1 MEKKHVEHLNKINQ
15 HWQDIFSNLLILNN
29 INSDKVSGEI
39 EPYIAQ
45 LALLPVS
52 KVSVFSDMLWDYDWE
67 TRKRAA
73 SVTLPL
79 VQLNF
84 GQYQHIPLGVITEIK
99 CLFLAVKASPK
110 EFGHR
115 KNEIK
120 PNTLIAVFKGG
131 LLFLDFVFSEVEKR
145 LNKEYVHAQ
154 INKLSDISLLEYEE
168 AAKKTTLKLKRKDTN
183 QSTYKQFFEYLRT
196 DNAKEAVGIECQV
209 DYNAILKA
217 YMQNR
222 NLSADKKNEKIPY
235 IETKIFDVAIRK
247 ASFNVVSFLKAMGE
261 KVNDPVMEE
270 HYEALATTY
279 DKFPYSKQEYEDYG
293 ALRLWR
299 KEYLI
304 DYISEIFPDNKI
316 TKVGCSVEHQFKRA
330 YSDSGRFGSYR
341 IAFEQAYYSAI
352 WVIGTLMG
360 ARPNVYSDLKIDCLD
375 LEGKAIVAEERK
387 GRDSRWNLFND
398 HWVVIPIMIDALKVI
413 EMIGG
418 KIFQNIYVFSS
429 PNTIGPNEI
438 NKPLVEMRSFTSN
451 SFEAVTGISRNNIN
465 TKINGYVFRHSLAHQ
480 MYRADVGLP
489 IISYQLKHI
498 VSAVAAFGRKGK
510 VSQTTLGYG
519 GIGSQL
525 TKVDGKSIDIRHI
538 AELEAVEANFDPN
551 GKYMGGKA
559 EEHVSNIKKFFNG
572 YMEAGYSEDEIYEA
586 MVEQGLAIINVGSGY
601 CFGGVED
608 FDDTLPCIGGLRCN
622 PVWCHNA
629 VVTKANAPKW
639 REIYLSNL
647 KLIGVDGYE
656 DRQDQIA
663 EAIEESKRVLEY
675 LGEGLI

>member
-1 MEKKHVEHLNKINQ
+1 MEKKHVEHLEEINK
-15 HWQDIFSNLLILNN
+15 HWQDVFSNLLILNK
-29 INSDKVSGEI
+29 INNDKVSGEI

-52 KVSVFSDMLWDYDWE
+52 KKSIFSDMLWDYDWE
-67 TRKRAA
+67 TRKRSA
-73 SVTLPL
+73 SVTLTL
-79 VQLNF
+79 VRLDF
-84 GQYQHIPLGVITEIK
+84 SQYQHIPLGVITEIK

-110 EFGHR
+110 DFGHR

-120 PNTLIAVFKGG
+120 PNTLIATIKGG

-145 LNKEYVHAQ
+145 LNKEYVHDQ
-154 INKLSDISLLEYEE
+154 VNKLSDISLLEFEE
-168 AAKKTTLKLKRKDTN
+168 AAKKTTLKLKRN
-183 QSTYKQFFEYLRT
+183 NSQQSTYKQFFEYLRT
-196 DNAKEAVGIECQV
+196 DNAKKDIGIECQA
-209 DYNAILKA
+209 DYNTIIKA
-217 YMQNR
+217 YMQDR
-222 NLSADKKNEKIPY
+222 NLSIDNKSEKIPY
-235 IETKIFDVAIRK
+235 LETKVFDVAIRK

-261 KVNDPVMEE
+261 KINDPVMEK
-270 HYEALATTY
+270 HYETLATAY
-279 DKFPYSKQEYEDYG
+279 EKFPYSKQEYEDYG

-304 DYISEIFPDNKI
+304 NYISDIFPSNKI
-316 TKVGCSVEHQFKRA
+316 TKAECGVEHQFRKT
-330 YSDSGRFGSYR
+330 YGSFSSYR
-341 IAFEQAYYSAI
+341 NAFDKAYYSAI

-375 LEGKAIVAEERK
+375 LESKAIVAEEHK

-413 EMIGG
+413 DMIGG
-418 KIFQNIYVFSS
+418 KIFQNTYVFAS
-429 PNTIGPNEI
+429 PNTVWPGEI
-438 NKPLVEMRSFTSN
+438 NKPLVEMSNFTSN
-451 SFEAVTGISRNNIN
+451 SFKAVTGFSRNDIN

-498 VSAVAAFGRKGK
+498 VSAVSALARKGK

-525 TKVDGKSIDIRHI
+525 TNVDGKSIDIRHV
-538 AELEAVEANFDPN
+538 AELEAVVANFDPN

-572 YMEAGYSEDEIYEA
+572 YMEAGYTEEEIYKA
-586 MVEQGLAIINVGSGY
+586 MVEQGLAIINVGSGF

-608 FDDTLPCIGGLRCN
+608 FDETLPCIGGLRCN
-622 PVWCHNA
+622 PVRCHNA
-629 VVTKANAPKW
+629 VVTNANAPKW

-647 KLIGVDGYE
+647 KLIGADGYE
-656 DRQDQIA
+656 DRQDQIV

-675 LGEGLI
+675 LGEALI